1 MASGYNLGR
10 AFITITPVMQG
21 AVKDISRSLD
31 GAGLSAG
38 KSFSNAL
45 SRGIG
50 SSKVDTTAVQ
60 AQLDKAKSAA
70 ERAGTAMEDADRKVT
85 KSAGD
90 MSRARKDAADRI
102 AIAETRVAEVREKS
116 IAKDRA
122 VVSAEKELTAARK
135 AGDPD
140 AVAAAE
146 KRLGAARDGASVT
159 SSDLSAEK
167 QLSDARE
174 KYGKVSR
181 EGITTLGKWKAE
193 QASARAEVERTT
205 GDLKQAEAATE
216 QTGNAFTRLG
226 SKLKNALPSSFSGAF
241 KSLEGDSTKSA
252 KNVENDFERAGR
264 ESSSSFRESFKGA
277 FAGVATTVGVYFG
290 ADQILDGFKSSIKG
304 AADLEQSVGG
314 VQTVFQGSSKQMLAW
329 SKQAN
334 QSLGL
339 TSNEYNEF
347 SARLGASLKNA
358 GTPMDQLGDKTNGL
372 ITMGADLASLYG
384 GTTAEAVDALSA
396 ALRGEMDPIER
407 YGISLNDAA
416 LTQEGLALG
425 IQKTGGSFTNQQKQL
440 ITMSLLQ
447 KQSAD
452 ATGNFARESD
462 TASNIAQRLTAK
474 LKDMATGLGQKL
486 LPILSAVGG
495 WIIDKGLPA
504 LESFGDSIGNVFDL
518 MVTGDFKGGIFGLAE
533 DSKPI
538 DVLLD
543 VRDAALYVWKNA
555 LKPLVD
561 WLASNRG
568 AIGDFAMGIVDGIGT
583 AISSVASIVQWVVAN
598 QNWILPLA
606 AGIGAVVL
614 AWKAWTT
621 AIIIWQGITKIAAGV
636 QLALNA
642 VMAANPIGIIVLAII
657 GLVAALVVAYKKS
670 EWFRGVVDAVWGGIK
685 TAIGA
690 VADWIVT
697 YVWPVIKAAWEG
709 IAAGAVWL
717 WQNVL
722 VPAWQG
728 IWGAIQFV
736 ADWIVNTL
744 VPWLQ
749 SAWTAIAAAAVWLWQ
764 NVISPVWEGIKVAIA
779 IAVAIIMTYIDL
791 LVWYWQNVIAPVAM
805 WLWNNV
811 IQPVWNGIQ
820 TAIGVA
826 VDIIMGIV
834 NGLVWLWQ
842 NVLAPAALWLYSNV
856 IQPVWNG
863 IQAAIK
869 FVVDAVTFYINGWIW
884 LFQNVLAPAFQ
895 WLYDKIIKPVWDG
908 IQTAIRVVV
917 DWFQN
922 TAWPAIS
929 YVIELMKTGFGV
941 MKDKIGDAWA
951 WVKDKIIEPVVS
963 WFRDTVGPLFDTVT
977 GGISNAFDVMKDAVG
992 KAWTALQDAAKAPI
1006 KFVVETIVRDGIVKN
1021 FNKIADKFGVGT
1033 IDEKQFTVGFASGG
1047 VLPGYTPGRDVHDF
1061 YSPSLGRLRLS
1072 GGEAIMRPEW
1082 TRAVGGPAAVETMNR
1097 RARRGQ
1103 AFASGGVFTGGGAA
1117 PAHAYKLG
1125 GVLDWLAEKGGD
1137 VYEWTKDAAGFAA
1150 DALGDPLGAFKK
1162 LLGGFVDGIPGGG
1175 LMLDLAKGVPTK
1187 IVDTIGT
1194 ALSNSLNVI
1203 SGGDAGG
1210 GTVSGPMPSG
1220 PKAAALSLAQ
1230 TKLGARYVWGAAG
1243 PNVFDCSGLVQWA
1256 YQNAF
1261 GSRLPRTANAQYAA
1275 SKKISQAQA
1284 GPGDIVHWP
1293 GHIGLYEGGGR
1304 VTHAS
1309 HSQWRVLRSGLWG
1322 NPGFGRFAEGGVV
1335 PTLFD
1340 TGGLLQPG
1348 QTTVLNKTGQAE
1360 TVLTAPQ
1367 WRDVSQ
1373 AVSYVTNEGGG
1384 SEMTVMVENR
1394 PGEDPTTTGRR
1405 IGEAAQMARM
1415 VGVGG

>member
-1 MASGYNLGR
+1 MAAGYNLGR

-38 KSFSNAL
+38 KSFSAAL

-50 SSKVDTTAVQ
+50 SSKVDTSAVQ

-70 ERAGTAMEDADRKVT
+70 ERAGTAMEDADRKT
-85 KSAGD
+85 AKSAGD
-90 MSRARKDAADRI
+90 MARSRKDAADRI

-116 IAKDRA
+116 IAKDRE
-122 VVSAEKELTAARK
+122 VI
-135 AGDPD
+135 
-140 AVAAAE
+140 AAE
-146 KRLGAARDGASVT
+146 KNLAQVRKDGDPSRIELAELRLDVARRNAAPS
-159 SSDLSAEK
+159 SSDLAAEK

-174 KYGKVSR
+174 KYAKVSR
-181 EGITTLGKWKAE
+181 EGITTLNQWKAKQSE
-193 QASARAEVERTT
+193 ARSEVERTT
-205 GDLKQAEAATE
+205 SELKQAESATQ

-226 SKLKNALPSSFSGAF
+226 SKLKDALPASFRGAF
-241 KSLEGDSTKSA
+241 KGLEDDSNRSA
-252 KNVENDFERAGR
+252 KNVENDFQRAGR
-264 ESSSSFRESFKGA
+264 ESSSSFRDSFKGA
-277 FAGVATTVGVYFG
+277 FAGVASSVGVYFG
-290 ADQILDGFKSSIKG
+290 ADQIVDGLKASIGG
-304 AADLEQSVGG
+304 AADLEQSIGG
-314 VQTVFQGSSKQMLAW
+314 VQTVFKGSSKQMLAW

-339 TSNEYNEF
+339 TGNEYNEF
-347 SARLGASLKNA
+347 AARLGASLKNA

-425 IQKTGGSFTNQQKQL
+425 IEKTGGSFTNQQKQL

-452 ATGNFARESD
+452 ATGNFAREND
-462 TASNIAQRLTAK
+462 TASNVAQRLTAK
-474 LKDMATGLGQKL
+474 LKDMAAGLGQKL

-495 WIIDKGLPA
+495 WFVDKGLPA

-518 MVTGDFKGGIFGLAE
+518 MVTGDFKGGIFGLDE
-533 DSKPI
+533 DSQFI
-538 DVLLD
+538 GVLFD
-543 VRDAALYVWKNA
+543 VREAAMSVWKDA

-568 AIGDFAMGIVDGIGT
+568 AIGDFAMGIVAGIGT
-583 AISSVASIVQWVVAN
+583 AVSAVASVVQWVVAN
-598 QNWILPLA
+598 QDWIVPLA

-621 AIIIWQGITKIAAGV
+621 AIIIWQGITKLAAGV
-636 QLALNA
+636 QLMFNA
-642 VMAANPIGIIVLAII
+642 AMAANPIGLIVLAIV
-657 GLVAALVVAYKKS
+657 GLVTALVVAYKKS
-670 EWFRGVVDAVWGGIK
+670 EWFRGVVDAIWAGIK

-690 VADWIVT
+690 VVDWIVT

-709 IAAGAVWL
+709 IAAGAMWL
-717 WQNVL
+717 WQNAIK
-722 VPAWQG
+722 PAWDG
-728 IWGAIQFV
+728 IYASAEV
-736 ADWIVNTL
+736 TAAWIMNTL

-749 SAWTAIAAAAVWLWQ
+749 SAWAAIGAAAQWLWTS
-764 NVISPVWEGIKVAIA
+764 VIQPVWEGIKVAIA
-779 IAVAIIMTYIDL
+779 IAVAVIMTIIDG
-791 LVWYWQNVIAPVAM
+791 LVWYWQNVLAPVAQ
-805 WLWNNV
+805 WLWTSV

-820 TAIGVA
+820 IAIDVA
-826 VDIIMGIV
+826 VGVIMAII
-834 NGLVWLWQ
+834 NSLVWLWQ
-842 NVLAPAALWLYSNV
+842 NVLAPAAMWLYTNV

-869 FVVDAVTFYINGWIW
+869 FVVDAVTAYINGWIW
-884 LFQNVLAPAFQ
+884 LFRNVLAPAFM
-895 WLYDKIIKPVWDG
+895 WLWQNVIQPVWNG

-922 TAWPAIS
+922 TAWPALK
-929 YVIELMKTGFGV
+929 YVIDLMITGFGV
-941 MKDKIGDAWA
+941 MRDKIGDAWA
-951 WVKDKIIEPVVS
+951 WVKDKIIQPVVD
-963 WFRDTVGPLFDTVT
+963 WFQNTIKPVFDSTT
-977 GGISNAFDVMKDAVG
+977 KGIGDAFSTMKDAVG
-992 KAWTALQDAAKAPI
+992 KAWDAIKEAAKAPI

-1021 FNKIADKFGVGT
+1021 FNKIADTFGVGK
-1033 IDEKQFTVGFASGG
+1033 IDEKQFTLGFASGG

-1082 TRAVGGPAAVETMNR
+1082 TRAVGGPAAVEQMNR
-1097 RARRGQ
+1097 RARRGGR
-1103 AFASGGVFTGGGAA
+1103 AFASGGVFQGGT
-1117 PAHAYKLG
+1117 HAYKG
-1125 GVLDWLAEKGGD
+1125 GGIVDWLADKGGD

-1150 DALGDPLGAFKK
+1150 DALSDPIGAFKK

-1203 SGGDAGG
+1203 AQGDAGG
-1210 GTVSGPMPSG
+1210 GTVSGPVPAG
-1220 PKAAALSLAQ
+1220 PKSAALSLAQ
-1230 TKLGARYVWGAAG
+1230 SKAGAKYVWGAEG
-1243 PNVFDCSGLVQWA
+1243 PSVFDCSGLVLWA

-1275 SKKISQAQA
+1275 SHKISQSQA

-1293 GHIGLYEGGGR
+1293 GHIGLYAGGGR

-1309 HSQWRVLRSGLWG
+1309 QSQHRVVTSGLWG
-1322 NPGFGRFAEGGVV
+1322 NPGFGKFARGGVI
-1335 PTLFD
+1335 PDLFD

-1348 QTTVLNKTGQAE
+1348 YTSVLNKTGQPE

-1373 AVSYVTNEGGG
+1373 AVSYVTNEGARDGVTIG
-1384 SEMTVMVENR
+1384 AVYGHTA
-1394 PGEDPTTTGRR
+1394 EDVAREIRNDERKRSALHVGRR
-1405 IGEAAQMARM
+1405 
-1415 VGVGG
+1415 